1 MKRIKWNFLI
11 VCFFCLYS
19 CADLTE
25 LNENPTK
32 ATSISSH
39 LLIPTIQ
46 LTHSQYLQST
56 LRYMIF
62 PGAFVNHW
70 IGGWSMQE
78 YGGKCKKRVDYME
91 RLWTIYYPEIIKT
104 AVALVDQTAD
114 NPEET
119 NLNAIGRILKVEAF
133 LKLTD
138 YYGDIPYFEAGKVY
152 QENIVKPKYDKQEDI
167 YMDFLKEL
175 REASAQLNS
184 AAIAPQNDLYFNGDI
199 EKWRRF
205 ANSLWLRIA
214 MRLLKVNPTL
224 AQQELQP
231 GHLLCG
237 T

>member
-70 IGGWSMQE
+70 IGDLFTSVRRSGIRRLE
-78 YGGKCKKRVDYME
+78 Y
-91 RLWTIYYPEIIKT
+91 
-104 AVALVDQTAD
+104 
-114 NPEET
+114 
-119 NLNAIGRILKVEAF
+119 
-133 LKLTD
+133 
-138 YYGDIPYFEAGKVY
+138 AG
-152 QENIVKPKYDKQEDI
+152 I
-167 YMDFLKEL
+167 
-175 REASAQLNS
+175 
-184 AAIAPQNDLYFNGDI
+184 
-199 EKWRRF
+199 WRQ
-205 ANSLWLRIA
+205 
-214 MRLLKVNPTL
+214 M
-224 AQQELQP
+224 
-231 GHLLCG
+231 
-237 T
+237 

>member
-78 YGGKCKKRVDYME
+78 YGGKCKNVSTT
-91 RLWTIYYPEIIKT
+91 W
-104 AVALVDQTAD
+104 
-114 NPEET
+114 
-119 NLNAIGRILKVEAF
+119 NAFGQFTILK
-133 LKLTD
+133 LSKLLS
-138 YYGDIPYFEAGKVY
+138 P
-152 QENIVKPKYDKQEDI
+152 
-167 YMDFLKEL
+167 
-175 REASAQLNS
+175 
-184 AAIAPQNDLYFNGDI
+184 
-199 EKWRRF
+199 W
-205 ANSLWLRIA
+205 
-214 MRLLKVNPTL
+214 
-224 AQQELQP
+224 
-231 GHLLCG
+231 
-237 T
+237 